1 MIQHLDDQ
9 VLSDLVDDALDA
21 SQRTDAD
28 AHLASCD
35 ACFSRFQR
43 MRGLVA
49 QATALPG
56 TMPAPPDEWR
66 RVRARIG
73 HDARRVS
80 VSPWWTR
87 RSVLLA
93 AGFALVIAS
102 SAVTALI
109 VGRDRDVAV
118 QPEPVR
124 VPVSAVTPR
133 LAALEQEYAI
143 VTSDLEKA
151 LSSRKHMLAPE
162 TIAAVERSLNTIDAA
177 IAEARAALARDPAS
191 ETLAR
196 LLVAG
201 HDQKIELLRH
211 ATRLA
216 TQS

>member
-21 SQRTDAD
+21 KLRADAD

-49 QATALPG
+49 QATGLPT

-66 RVRARIG
+66 RIRVRIG
-73 HDARRVS
+73 HDARGVS
-80 VSPWWTR
+80 ASPWWTR
-87 RSVLLA
+87 RTVLLA
-93 AGFALVIAS
+93 AGLALVIAS

-109 VGRDRDVAV
+109 VGRERDVVV
-118 QPEPVR
+118 QPEAPRAPVD
-124 VPVSAVTPR
+124 AVMPR
-133 LAALEQEYAI
+133 LAALEQEYAS
-143 VTSDLEKA
+143 VTNDLERE
-151 LSSRKHMLAPE
+151 LSARKHTLAPE
-162 TIAAVERSLNTIDAA
+162 TIAAVERSLRTIDAA

-216 TQS
+216 SQS

>member
-21 SQRTDAD
+21 RARSDAE
-28 AHLASCD
+28 AHLAACD
-35 ACFSRFQR
+35 ACFTRLQR
-43 MRGLVA
+43 MRVLVA
-49 QATALPG
+49 EATALPA
-56 TMPAPPDEWR
+56 TIPAPPDEWR
-66 RVRARIG
+66 GIRARLG
-73 HDARRVS
+73 HESRVAA
-80 VSPWWTR
+80 SPWWTR

-93 AGFALVIAS
+93 AGLALVIAS

-109 VGRDRDVAV
+109 VRGEADVAARPAAPAAPAV
-118 QPEPVR
+118 
-124 VPVSAVTPR
+124 AVTPR
-133 LAALEQEYAI
+133 LAALEREYAM
-143 VTSDLEKA
+143 VTRDLEQE
-151 LSSRKHMLAPE
+151 LSDRKHTLAPE
-162 TIAAVERSLNTIDAA
+162 TIAAVERSLRTIDAA

-201 HDQKIELLRH
+201 HDQKVELLRH